1 METVNNNLSVSR
13 EEFNGLKAAFEEF
26 MKGQTKSP
34 KEEVKEKEPKKK
46 KEPSVYN
53 NFISAEYKKIK
64 EKNPDMN
71 SKQVFKTA
79 VENWN
84 KSKPAPTASTSV
96 STAVSK

>member
-13 EEFNGLKAAFEEF
+13 AEFDALKTAFDEF
-26 MKGQTKSP
+26 MKEQQTKSAGSAETP
-34 KEEVKEKEPKKK
+34 KVKEKEPKKK

-53 NFISAEYKKIK
+53 IFISSEYKKIK

-71 SKQVFKTA
+71 SKQIFKTA

-84 KSKPAPTASTSV
+84 KSKPVAAA
-96 STAVSK
+96 AV